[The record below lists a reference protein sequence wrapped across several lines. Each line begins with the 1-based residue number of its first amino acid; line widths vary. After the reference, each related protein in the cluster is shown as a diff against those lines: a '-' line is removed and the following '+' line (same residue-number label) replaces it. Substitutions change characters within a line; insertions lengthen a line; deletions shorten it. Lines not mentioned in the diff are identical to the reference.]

1 MGKNT
6 LLAVGGGGLSAAASL
21 MALLGSPLGVVAAY
35 IAPLPILLV
44 GLALGSNAAGIAAS
58 AGLVVV
64 AVVGGG
70 VAAGVYSGMHALPSW
85 LVVHQ
90 ALLRR
95 PVLPGGP
102 GDGAGDG
109 WYPIGLLVAV
119 MALLGAFVSSA
130 TALAGGDGDG
140 IEAAITSTLEGVMEV
155 AAPGFDATQRQMLVG
170 SLAPVFVGFS
180 ALTWLAMIL
189 LNAVAAQG
197 ILARRGAAIRPTPK
211 WSALSLPDWL
221 GWVLAAAA
229 AVGLL
234 ASGDAAYLARNA
246 ALVLCAPYFLVGLAL
261 VHALARRGRSP
272 GMLLVVFY
280 LLLGV
285 FFALAAAVVALIG
298 MISAWSGWRPEG
310 GDASGGGAAGDS
322 RLD

>member
-6 LLAVGGGGLSAAASL
+6 ILAVGGGGLSAAASL

-35 IAPLPILLV
+35 VAPLPILLV
-44 GLALGSNAAGIAAS
+44 GLAFGSNAAGIAAS

-64 AVVGGG
+64 AAVGGG

-95 PVLPGGP
+95 SLSPG
-102 GDGAGDG
+102 GAGDG

-119 MALLGAFVSSA
+119 MALLGAFVSSS

-140 IEAAITSTLEGVMEV
+140 IEAAITSILEGVMEV
-155 AAPGFDATQRQMLVG
+155 AAPGLDASQQQMLVG

-189 LNAVAAQG
+189 LNAVAAQA
-197 ILARRGAAIRPTPK
+197 ILARRGMAIRPTPK
-211 WSALSLPDWL
+211 WSALSLPDWF
-221 GWVLAAAA
+221 GWVLAAVAA
-229 AVGLL
+229 IGLL

-246 ALVLCAPYFLVGLAL
+246 ALVLSAPYFLVGLAV
-261 VHALARRGRSP
+261 VHGMAHRGRSP

-298 MISAWSGWRPEG
+298 MISAWSGWRPADG
-310 GDASGGGAAGDS
+310 GASGGASGGAAGDS

>member
-6 LLAVGGGGLSAAASL
+6 LLAVGGGGLSAVASL
-21 MALLGSPLGVVAAY
+21 MALLGSPLGVAAAY
-35 IAPLPILLV
+35 VAPLPILLV

-64 AVVGGG
+64 ALVGGG

-95 PVLPGGP
+95 PVSAKE
-102 GDGAGDG
+102 AGDG

-119 MALLGAFVSSA
+119 MALLGAFVSAS
-130 TALAGGDGDG
+130 TAIAGGDGDG
-140 IEAAITSTLEGVMEV
+140 IEAAITSVLGGVMEV
-155 AAPGFDATQRQMLVG
+155 AAPGFDAEQRQMLVG

-180 ALTWLAMIL
+180 ALTWLAMIV
-189 LNAVAAQG
+189 LNAVAAQA
-197 ILARRGAAIRPTPK
+197 ILTRRGIAIRPTPK

-221 GWVLAAAA
+221 GWLLAAAA
-229 AVGLL
+229 AIGLL
-234 ASGDAAYLARNA
+234 ASGDVAYLARNA
-246 ALVLCAPYFLVGLAL
+246 ALVLSAPYFLLGLAI
-261 VHALARRGRSP
+261 VHGLARRGRSP
-272 GMLLVVFY
+272 GMALVLFY
-280 LLLGV
+280 MLLGV

-298 MISAWSGWRPEG
+298 MISAWSGWRPANG
-310 GDASGGGAAGDS
+310 GTSGGASGGAAGDS

>member
-21 MALLGSPLGVVAAY
+21 MALLGSPLGVAAAY
-35 IAPLPILLV
+35 VAPLPILLV

-64 AVVGGG
+64 ALVGGT

-95 PVLPGGP
+95 PVSPQGT
-102 GDGAGDG
+102 GDG

-119 MALLGAFVSSA
+119 MALLGAFVSAS

-140 IEAAITSTLEGVMEV
+140 IEAAITSILGGVMEV
-155 AAPGFDATQRQMLVG
+155 AAPGFDAEQRQMLVG

-180 ALTWLAMIL
+180 AVTWLAMIV
-189 LNAVAAQG
+189 LNAVAAQA
-197 ILARRGAAIRPTPK
+197 ILTRRGIAIRPTPK

-229 AVGLL
+229 AIGLI
-234 ASGDAAYLARNA
+234 ASGDAAYLARNC
-246 ALVLCAPYFLVGLAL
+246 ALVLSAPYFLLGLAV
-261 VHALARRGRSP
+261 VHGLAHRGRSA
-272 GMLLVVFY
+272 GMVLVLFY
-280 LLLGV
+280 MLLGV

-298 MISAWSGWRPEG
+298 MIAAWSGRRPPG
-310 GDASGGGAAGDS
+310 GGASGGAAGDS

>member
-21 MALLGSPLGVVAAY
+21 MALLGSPFGVVAAY
-35 IAPLPILLV
+35 VAPLPILLV

-64 AVVGGG
+64 AVVAGG

-95 PVLPGGP
+95 PVTAA
-102 GDGAGDG
+102 GAGDG

-119 MALLGAFVSSA
+119 MTLLGAFVSSS
-130 TALAGGDGDG
+130 TAVAGGDGDG
-140 IEAAITSTLEGVMEV
+140 IEAAITSILEGVMEI
-155 AAPGFDATQRQMLVG
+155 AAPGFDVEQRQMLVG

-189 LNAVAAQG
+189 LNAVAAQT
-197 ILARRGAAIRPTPK
+197 ILTRRGVAIRPTPK

-221 GWVLAAAA
+221 GWVLAAVAA
-229 AVGLL
+229 IGLL
-234 ASGDAAYLARNA
+234 ASGDAGYLARNA
-246 ALVLCAPYFLVGLAL
+246 ALVLSAPYFLLGLAI
-261 VHALARRGRSP
+261 VHGMAHRGRSP
-272 GMLLVVFY
+272 GLVLVLFY
-280 LLLGV
+280 MLLGV

-298 MISAWSGWRPEG
+298 MISAWSGWRPADG
-310 GDASGGGAAGDS
+310 GASGGTAGGAAGNS
-322 RLD
+322 RPD

>member
-21 MALLGSPLGVVAAY
+21 MALLGSPLGVAAAY
-35 IAPLPILLV
+35 VAPLPILLV

-64 AVVGGG
+64 ALVGGA

-85 LVVHQ
+85 LVVYQ

-95 PVLPGGP
+95 PVSPQS
-102 GDGAGDG
+102 AGDG
-109 WYPIGLLVAV
+109 WYPVGLLVAV
-119 MALLGAFVSSA
+119 MALLGAFVSAS

-140 IEAAITSTLEGVMEV
+140 IEAAITSILGEVMEV
-155 AAPGFDATQRQMLVG
+155 AAPGFDAEQRQMLVG

-180 ALTWLAMIL
+180 AVTWLAMIL
-189 LNAVAAQG
+189 LNAVAAQA
-197 ILARRGAAIRPTPK
+197 ILTRRGVAIRPTPK

-221 GWVLAAAA
+221 GGVLVAAAA
-229 AVGLL
+229 IGLL

-246 ALVLCAPYFLVGLAL
+246 ALVLSAPYFLLGLAV
-261 VHALARRGRSP
+261 VHGVANRGRSS
-272 GMLLVVFY
+272 GMVLVLFY
-280 LLLGV
+280 MVLGV

-298 MISAWSGWRPEG
+298 MISAWSGRRPANG
-310 GDASGGGAAGDS
+310 GASGGASGGAAGDS